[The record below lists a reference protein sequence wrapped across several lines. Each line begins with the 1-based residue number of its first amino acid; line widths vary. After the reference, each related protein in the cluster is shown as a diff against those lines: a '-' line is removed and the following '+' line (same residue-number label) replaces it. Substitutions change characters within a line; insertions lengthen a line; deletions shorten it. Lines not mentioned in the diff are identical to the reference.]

1 MAAQSASGRDTS
13 HHFGLTD
20 LGLVVMA
27 VIWGVN
33 FSVVKAGLTA
43 MPALTFTGIRV
54 LLAAV
59 VLALVALTVKDSPW
73 PSRRDAV
80 RLAALGVLGNGIYQ
94 LLFIVGLSRTRAGVA
109 ALIIAAGPAWIAI
122 IGRLLGREH
131 PGAAAWAGISLQL
144 LGVACV
150 VGSTHGFDGGE
161 SPLLGAGL
169 IGLGSIAWAVFTVLL
184 QPYTQRS
191 HPLHLSAITM
201 ASGAAVVGVVALPE
215 LLKLDWAAVPLPAW
229 GAVLYAGIGALVIA
243 YLLFYRGV
251 RILGPTRTSM
261 YGNLQPII
269 ALAVAAIALRE
280 RPTGWQLLGASCIMA
295 GLLVSRLVRP
305 AAPPSAA
312 VADAEASTTVG
323 T

>member
-1 MAAQSASGRDTS
+1 MAASSASRRDTP

-20 LGLVVMA
+20 LGLVLMA

-59 VLALVALTVKDSPW
+59 VLALVALTVKDTPW

-80 RLAALGVLGNGIYQ
+80 RLAALGVLGNGFYQ

-109 ALIIAAGPAWIAI
+109 ALIVAAGPAWIAI
-122 IGRLLGREH
+122 IGRMLGREH
-131 PGAAAWAGISLQL
+131 PGAAAWTGIALQL
-144 LGVACV
+144 LGVVCV
-150 VGSTHGFDGGE
+150 VGSTQGFDGGGE
-161 SPLLGAGL
+161 TLLGAGL
-169 IGLGSIAWAVFTVLL
+169 IGLGSIAWAIFTVLL
-184 QPYTQRS
+184 QPYTQRA
-191 HPLHLSAITM
+191 HPLHLSALTM

-215 LLKLDWAAVPLPAW
+215 LMKLDWRAVPLPAW

-251 RILGPTRTSM
+251 RVLGPTRTSM

-280 RPTGWQLLGASCIMA
+280 RPSGWQLLGASCIMA